1 MTLSEFDLNYGL
13 VCVGNGVNFYI
24 MQLTQTLTRNIILL
38 LCSNLNVKQ
47 LISEYWR
54 NKKF

>member
-24 MQLTQTLTRNIILL
+24 MQTYTNINEKYY
-38 LCSNLNVKQ
+38 SSVM
-47 LISEYWR
+47 
-54 NKKF
+54 